1 MLLDT
6 DLSVNIS
13 IIDLLL
19 IKSKENKFEI
29 ATFLIK
35 IDFDQVL
42 EFILRRTVLNR
53 VELSALTVPLSGN
66 RPLSSTKVRIGHKSV
81 ERSNKNPILSRFQ
94 ISSFLNRSLIRS
106 EIPSPSIQYATKLFI
121 CKWETVRD
129 NKKGTTY
136 LVSNFSYLNKDWIYK
151 NSKNEFS
158 WKLPILLKQ
167 QPILTGTSSF
177 FYFMTVNFILLYSK
191 AEIREISKF
200 SFSCLNCHFW
210 GKNLKH
216 DN

>member
-42 EFILRRTVLNR
+42 EFILSRTVLNR

-106 EIPSPSIQYATKLFI
+106 EILMPSPSIQYATKLFI
-121 CKWETVRD
+121 CKWETIRN

-136 LVSNFSYLNKDWIYK
+136 SVSNFGYRA
-151 NSKNEFS
+151 S
-158 WKLPILLKQ
+158 WTLCIWTR
-167 QPILTGTSSF
+167 IELTRTARMNFHENFPYFWYSNLSWLEVLGFLTYDSE
-177 FYFMTVNFILLYSK
+177 FYFVI
-191 AEIREISKF
+191 
-200 SFSCLNCHFW
+200 
-210 GKNLKH
+210 
-216 DN
+216 

>member
-136 LVSNFSYLNKDWIYK
+136 LVSNFSYRASRTLCIWTRIELRVVQTQAILSLKSMSERVGSDIQRLWI
-151 NSKNEFS
+151 
-158 WKLPILLKQ
+158 
-167 QPILTGTSSF
+167 
-177 FYFMTVNFILLYSK
+177 
-191 AEIREISKF
+191 
-200 SFSCLNCHFW
+200 
-210 GKNLKH
+210 
-216 DN
+216 